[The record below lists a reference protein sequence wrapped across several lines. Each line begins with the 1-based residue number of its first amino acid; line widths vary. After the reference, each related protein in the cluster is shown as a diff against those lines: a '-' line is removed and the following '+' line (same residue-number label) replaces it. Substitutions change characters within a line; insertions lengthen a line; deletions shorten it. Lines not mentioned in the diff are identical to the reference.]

1 LRLRG
6 VERGGRAVRQAG
18 AVGICQRLKPL
29 IEIIAKAVPGRS
41 KSGRRRKA
49 VAAVANWWVP

>member
-18 AVGICQRLKPL
+18 AVGICPLESL
-29 IEIIAKAVPGRS
+29 IEIIAKAVRNRADGARRS
-41 KSGRRRKA
+41 
-49 VAAVANWWVP
+49 PQ